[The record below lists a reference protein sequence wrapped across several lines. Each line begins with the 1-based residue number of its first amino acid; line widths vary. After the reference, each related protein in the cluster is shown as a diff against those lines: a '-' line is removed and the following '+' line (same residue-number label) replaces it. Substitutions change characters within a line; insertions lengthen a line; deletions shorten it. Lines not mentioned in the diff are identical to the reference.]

1 MSKKVVINGFGR
13 IGRNALKNYLEKKD
27 LGIEIVAINGIR
39 DVEEGL
45 FNLKYDSI
53 YGKLGFDAS
62 AEGDSFIING
72 KKIKILNER
81 DMSKLPWKELGV
93 DIVIESTGKFVVK
106 EDAHAHIKAGAQKVI
121 ISAPG
126 KNVDATFV
134 VGVNHEQYDNE
145 KHHIVSNASCTT
157 NCLAPVC
164 KALMDE
170 FEIIKGHMTTI
181 HAYTSNQELLDAVN
195 KKDLRRSRST
205 AESIIPTTTGAAK
218 AISKVIPELKGK
230 LSGMSM
236 RVPVSSVSVIDLVVQ
251 LDKKATVE
259 EINETLRKMSE
270 GKMKGVLGYSSEP
283 LVSVDFKRD
292 DCSSIVDGLSTEVN
306 EDLVKIV
313 SWYDNEWAYARRLVE
328 MADYMASKMN

>member
-1 MSKKVVINGFGR
+1 
-13 IGRNALKNYLEKKD
+13 
-27 LGIEIVAINGIR
+27 
-39 DVEEGL
+39 
-45 FNLKYDSI
+45 
-53 YGKLGFDAS
+53 
-62 AEGDSFIING
+62 
-72 KKIKILNER
+72 
-81 DMSKLPWKELGV
+81 
-93 DIVIESTGKFVVK
+93 
-106 EDAHAHIKAGAQKVI
+106 
-121 ISAPG
+121 
-126 KNVDATFV
+126 
-134 VGVNHEQYDNE
+134 
-145 KHHIVSNASCTT
+145 
-157 NCLAPVC
+157 
-164 KALMDE
+164 
-170 FEIIKGHMTTI
+170 
-181 HAYTSNQELLDAVN
+181 LLDAVN

-236 RVPVSSVSVIDLVVQ
+236 RGPVSSVSVIDLVVQ